1 MVKSLSFYCRGRWFS
16 TWWGNWDPTAWCGQK
31 KKSVISLSVYLHG
44 LPWWLSSKEPACQGR
59 RCRFNPWVGKIL
71 WRKKWQ
77 PTAIILAWRIPWA
90 EEPGGLQTMR
100 LQRVRHSF
108 ASKQHIF
115 IFPLCVCLSLN
126 EVSISLF
133 HVIPTL
139 PPQHSSVN
147 LSACH

>member
-1 MVKSLSFYCRGRWFS
+1 MQETRVRFI
-16 TWWGNWDPTAWCGQK
+16 GQEDRLEK
-31 KKSVISLSVYLHG
+31 GMATHSSVLV
-44 LPWWLSSKEPACQGR
+44 
-59 RCRFNPWVGKIL
+59 
-71 WRKKWQ
+71 
-77 PTAIILAWRIPWA
+77 WRIRWA

-139 PPQHSSVN
+139 PPQHSFVN